1 MNLAASP
8 RRAGLRSWLAVR
20 YTCTTALSALLL
32 LPLFAACTGG
42 GPGSPPAPSSVA
54 SVQQAL
60 VAAVERSVPAVV
72 NIRTVTRFTRGTS
85 GSGLRPDGRP
95 PEYLVDLLEENGGF
109 RENSLGSG
117 VIIGEDGL
125 IVTNEHVIRDADE
138 ILVRLSDR
146 SEYRAKVVGAD
157 VRTDV
162 AVLRIQ
168 PSAKLPVATLG
179 DSSRLKVGEFAIA
192 VGNPF
197 GLESTVTLGVVS
209 ATGRSA
215 EPDLE
220 GGDDFIQTDASINP
234 GNSGGPLL
242 NAQGEVVGI
251 NTAMVTAGQGLGFA
265 IPINTVRAVEQDLVA
280 HGAVRRGWLGLGF
293 QPLLPELADA
303 FGAKGEKGL
312 LVNRVVPDSPAERGG
327 IRIGDIL
334 VVFGKTRVSGV
345 KEFQRLVA
353 GTAPG
358 SPVTLELLREGKRVA
373 AKVTVEEAEKQDS
386 VKRPAPREPVDS
398 LGMTV
403 RSVPKQLLREMDL
416 RGGVEVTFVE
426 TSSPAWDGGVRE
438 GDILLSIN
446 REMIP
451 GLDEYRKTVSRLP
464 RTRPSFALVSRE
476 GVELFVALKSK

>member
-1 MNLAASP
+1 MANVGFNPTFGENSLGVEAHLLDFEGDLYGQDMTVRFRDRIRDERKFKSVEELVRQIEKDVGYARSARLP
-8 RRAGLRSWLAVR
+8 TNPETEDPVIGGRREGRRQMKTPKSVLAV
-20 YTCTTALSALLL
+20 LLL
-32 LPLFAACTGG
+32 LPVLAACTGG
-42 GPGSPPAPSSVA
+42 GPGSAPAPSSVA

-72 NIRTVTRFTRGTS
+72 NIRTVTRFARGTP
-85 GSGLRPDGRP
+85 GPGRRPDGRP

-117 VIIGEDGL
+117 VIVGEDGL

-138 ILVRLSDR
+138 IVVRLSDR

-168 PSAKLPVATLG
+168 PPGKLPVATLG
-179 DSSRLKVGEFAIA
+179 DSSRLRVGEFAIA

-242 NAQGEVVGI
+242 NARGEVVGI
-251 NTAMVTAGQGLGFA
+251 NTAMVTAGQGIGFA
-265 IPINTVRAVEQDLVA
+265 IPINTVRSVEQDLVA
-280 HGAVRRGWLGLGF
+280 HGTVRRGWLGLGI
-293 QPLLPELADA
+293 QVLPPELADA
-303 FGAKGEKGL
+303 FGAKGEKGI
-312 LVNRVVPDSPAERGG
+312 LVNRVVPGSPAERGG
-327 IRIGDIL
+327 VRMGDIL
-334 VVFGKTRVSGV
+334 VAFGKARVSGV

-358 SPVTLELLREGKRVA
+358 SPVTLEVLREGKTGGGDGDGRRGG
-373 AKVTVEEAEKQDS
+373 EAGGGKA
-386 VKRPAPREPVDS
+386 PAP
-398 LGMTV
+398 
-403 RSVPKQLLREMDL
+403 
-416 RGGVEVTFVE
+416 
-426 TSSPAWDGGVRE
+426 A
-438 GDILLSIN
+438 
-446 REMIP
+446 
-451 GLDEYRKTVSRLP
+451 
-464 RTRPSFALVSRE
+464 
-476 GVELFVALKSK
+476 